1 MANPQDTTVDDEL
14 LAKIDQTDDEPTEG
28 YSDEDLERLTDAERA
43 GLLGNDDETADDESR
58 PDDEPAAQQAP
69 VAPAPEPV
77 AASDLAEIEGQ
88 IAALTAKQAEKDDA
102 LAALRSA
109 YDDGEITAD
118 EFDRQQKALAAEVA
132 QIAREAGALEGKVA
146 GQREADDRAWTNACR
161 SFLAQNPAFQDPAH
175 SAGLNA
181 EVESVTADPRFA
193 ALTFDQQLTLAAQ
206 RYALTVP
213 DAGLS
218 VGASPAPAPAPAP
231 AKAPEGRTPGKLAT
245 EPPPTLATVPA
256 ETIDPNESNIAALAA
271 RLDRTTDP
279 TEKERIMARIP
290 DEMLD
295 QVLAYG
301 G

>member
-14 LAKIDQTDDEPTEG
+14 LAKIDQTDDEPTDG
-28 YSDEDLERLTDAERA
+28 YSEEELERLTDAERA
-43 GLLGNDDETADDESR
+43 ALLGEDDETADD
-58 PDDEPAAQQAP
+58 DPAAQQAP
-69 VAPAPEPV
+69 VAPAPEPDPAPTP
-77 AASDLAEIEGQ
+77 AAATDLAEIEGQ
-88 IAALTAKQAEKDDA
+88 IAALTAQQAEKD
-102 LAALRSA
+102 AALTALRGA

-132 QIAREAGALEGKVA
+132 KIAREAGALEGKVA
-146 GQREADDRAWTNACR
+146 GQREADDRAWVNACR
-161 SFLAQNPAFQDPAH
+161 SFLSQNPAFQDPAH

-181 EVESVTADPRFA
+181 EVEAVTADPRFA
-193 ALTFDQQLTLAAQ
+193 ALSFDQQLTLAAQ

-213 DAGLS
+213 DAGPS
-218 VGASPAPAPAPAP
+218 VGASPAPAPAKAP
-231 AKAPEGRTPGKLAT
+231 AGRTPGKLAT

-290 DEMLD
+290 EEMLD